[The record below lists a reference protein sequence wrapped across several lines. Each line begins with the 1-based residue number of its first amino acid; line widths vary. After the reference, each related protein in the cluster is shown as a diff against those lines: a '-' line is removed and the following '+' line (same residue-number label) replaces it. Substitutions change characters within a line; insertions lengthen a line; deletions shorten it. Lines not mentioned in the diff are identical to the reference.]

1 MKMMLKL
8 HIVRAVLFALVIGNA
23 VGMLEVAASG
33 WSYGVKG
40 VVLLAGCGVLWLLVA
55 TLFFV
60 NDRVKEVRSQ

>member
-1 MKMMLKL
+1 MLKL

-33 WSYGVKG
+33 WGYGVKG
-40 VVLLAGCGVLWLLVA
+40 VVLFVGCGVLWLLVA